1 MKKASGDENVFLGTF
16 LFPRKGII
24 SITAHNIFVHVQ
36 RCDLLPLRKELAKLP
51 TLRSPGDLQQPKPI
65 SQRLRRLGGPRRRP
79 AGSSN
84 GRIVADFGP
93 IAGTVSLSSEKVEAN
108 TLDCL
113 RLASQR
119 FLQAQSKIRSVRAIC
134 KH

>member
-1 MKKASGDENVFLGTF
+1 MKMFFGTF
-16 LFPRKGII
+16 SISPKGDHLHCR
-24 SITAHNIFVHVQ
+24 SQYFRACQ
-36 RCDLLPLRKELAKLP
+36 RCHLLPLRKELAKLP
-51 TLRSPGDLQQPKPI
+51 TLRSPGESQQAKPI
-65 SQRLRRLGGPRRRP
+65 SQRLRRLSGPRRRS

-93 IAGTVSLSSEKVEAN
+93 IAETFSLSSEKVEPN
-108 TLDCL
+108 NLDSL

-119 FLQAQSKIRSVRAIC
+119 FLQAQSKIRSIGSIC